1 MLICVGAGV
10 FLGTTGKAGLSG
22 LPSLTGTDE
31 RNSAV
36 ASRSTYPRGTVRQ
49 RLVDTSRLSF
59 QADAFEFG
67 LIADLDQASRNPAQ
81 FSWHSFFKLGTLR
94 KVHGKKL
101 YKIEWGETKKLESS
115 MSIKNRSMELSE
127 LVAFEHLLLAVC
139 DITGLIFKIDRN
151 QHRVFQRWAIA
162 DGNGEEVKPF
172 KMEWA
177 TVKDERLYVGSMGR
191 EWVDDNGDV
200 IHVNSQW
207 VKTIDR
213 NGRVEN
219 INWRPVYEALRT
231 ATNTT
236 RPGYLWHE
244 AVHWDVRSRRWIL
257 LPRKASFG
265 EPYSPESD
273 ETRGTN
279 LLLIASED
287 FSDIIVRRIGPLEPE
302 YGFSAVRKVPGTDDV
317 YMALKVLEIG
327 TKTSTKITVFDL
339 DGNFLLDPPFVHVD
353 DLKYE
358 GVDFLG
364 EQGISST

>member
-1 MLICVGAGV
+1 
-10 FLGTTGKAGLSG
+10 
-22 LPSLTGTDE
+22 
-31 RNSAV
+31 
-36 ASRSTYPRGTVRQ
+36 
-49 RLVDTSRLSF
+49 
-59 QADAFEFG
+59 
-67 LIADLDQASRNPAQ
+67 
-81 FSWHSFFKLGTLR
+81 
-94 KVHGKKL
+94 
-101 YKIEWGETKKLESS
+101 
-115 MSIKNRSMELSE
+115 
-127 LVAFEHLLLAVC
+127 
-139 DITGLIFKIDRN
+139 
-151 QHRVFQRWAIA
+151 
-162 DGNGEEVKPF
+162 
-172 KMEWA
+172 
-177 TVKDERLYVGSMGR
+177 MGR

-213 NGRVEN
+213 SGRVEN

-358 GVDFLG
+358 GVDF
-364 EQGISST
+364 